1 MEDVLREVVI
11 ISDDEDAD
19 APESSLDRAAS
30 SNLMQNEPSATM
42 SPDTFQNTAID
53 LTASEEDEDEDS
65 DDDDSDVYIPQVVGQ
80 VSQSNPMRASK
91 EARLREERLAKW
103 DQAIVRRRNKPLS
116 ADADDRISNAILP
129 TTVSRVRPMFSSET
143 AVPIPE
149 LGHYDPPHAVSN
161 HDMRQTKNQN
171 TGLVVPLNRIEVGDL
186 TL

>member
-19 APESSLDRAAS
+19 APESSMGRAAS
-30 SNLMQNEPSATM
+30 SNLMRNEPSATM
-42 SPDTFQNTAID
+42 SPDTLQNTAID
-53 LTASEEDEDEDS
+53 LTASEEDEDEGS
-65 DDDDSDVYIPQVVGQ
+65 DDDDSDLYIPQVLGQ
-80 VSQSNPMRASK
+80 LSQSNPMRASK

-129 TTVSRVRPMFSSET
+129 TTVSRVRPMFSSEA
-143 AVPIPE
+143 AVPIPG
-149 LGHYDPPHAVSN
+149 LRQYDPPHAVPN
-161 HDMRQTKNQN
+161 HDMRQTNNHN
-171 TGLVVPLNRIEVGDL
+171 TGLGLPLYRIEVGDL